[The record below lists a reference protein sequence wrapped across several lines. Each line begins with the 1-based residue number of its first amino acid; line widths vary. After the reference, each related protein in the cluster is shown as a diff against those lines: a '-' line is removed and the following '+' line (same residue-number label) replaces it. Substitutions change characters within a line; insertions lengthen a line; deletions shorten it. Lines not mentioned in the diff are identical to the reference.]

1 MDLVRL
7 RNDQIR
13 VLAHP
18 LRSRLLGS
26 LRLHG
31 PATATGLAS
40 ELGTNTGATSYHL
53 RQLAEVGLVAEEE
66 RPGSGRQRFWR
77 SAHDMSM
84 WHRSQYDDDP
94 DAAAAADWLAAQQL
108 SRLTSHY
115 EAWLAAEQHE
125 PTEWRDAGVLSDH
138 FLSLNAAQTRALT
151 AEIDAVIDRW
161 RDVEPGPGARQ
172 VLLYLATVPNLE
184 ERPTGPNLEER
195 PTAGPNLEER

>member
-1 MDLVRL
+1 MDIVRL

-31 PATATGLAS
+31 PATATSLAA

-66 RPGSGRQRFWR
+66 RPGRGRQRFWR
-77 SAHDMSM
+77 SVHDMSS

-94 DAAAAADWLAAQQL
+94 DAAAAADWLASRQL
-108 SRLTSHY
+108 GQFTAHFD
-115 EAWLAAEQHE
+115 AWHAAEPQE
-125 PTEWRDAGVLSDH
+125 PAEWRDASSLSDY
-138 FLSLNAAQTRALT
+138 FLSLNAEQTRALT

-161 RDVEPGPGARQ
+161 RDAEPGPGARQ
-172 VLLYLATVPNLE
+172 VLLYLATVPNLA
-184 ERPTGPNLEER
+184 ER
-195 PTAGPNLEER
+195 

>member
-31 PATATGLAS
+31 PATATSLAA
-40 ELGTNTGATSYHL
+40 ELGTNSGATSYHL

-66 RPGSGRQRFWR
+66 RPAGGRQRFWR
-77 SAHDMSM
+77 AVHDMST

-94 DAAAAADWLAAQQL
+94 DAAAAADWLAARQL
-108 SRLTSHY
+108 TRLSEHF
-115 EAWLAAEQHE
+115 EAWRAAEPEE
-125 PTEWRDAGVLSDH
+125 PSEWRDAGELSDR
-138 FLSLNAAQTRALT
+138 FLSLNAAQTRQLI

-161 RDVEPGPGARQ
+161 HDVEPGPGARQ
-172 VLLYLATVPNLE
+172 ILLYLAAVPNVE
-184 ERPTGPNLEER
+184 KR
-195 PTAGPNLEER
+195 

>member
-31 PATATGLAS
+31 PATATQLAS

-66 RPGSGRQRFWR
+66 RPASGRQRFWR
-77 SAHDMSM
+77 SVHDMST

-94 DAAAAADWLAAQQL
+94 DAAAAADWLAAAQL
-108 SRLTSHY
+108 SRFTSTV
-115 EAWLAAEQHE
+115 EAWRAAEPRE
-125 PTEWRDAGVLSDH
+125 PAEWRDAAELSDYY
-138 FLSLNAAQTRALT
+138 LSLDAAQTRALT

-161 RDVEPGPGARQ
+161 RHVDPGPGARQ
-172 VLLYLATVPNLE
+172 VLLYVATVPNLE
-184 ERPTGPNLEER
+184 SR
-195 PTAGPNLEER
+195 

>member
-1 MDLVRL
+1 MDIVRL
-7 RNDQIR
+7 GHDQIR

-31 PATATGLAS
+31 PATATRLAA

-53 RQLAEVGLVAEEE
+53 RQLAGVGLVAEEE

-77 SAHDMSM
+77 SVHDMST

-94 DAAAAADWLAAQQL
+94 DAAAAADWLAAQQFSGL
-108 SRLTSHY
+108 SSHM
-115 EAWLAAEQHE
+115 ERWRAVESEESA
-125 PTEWRDAGVLSDH
+125 EWRDASQLSDH
-138 FLSLNAAQTRALT
+138 FLSLNAAQTLALT

-172 VLLYLATVPNLE
+172 VLLYLAAVPNLE
-184 ERPTGPNLEER
+184 ER
-195 PTAGPNLEER
+195 

>member
-1 MDLVRL
+1 MDIVRL

-31 PATATGLAS
+31 PATATSLAA

-77 SAHDMSM
+77 AVHDMSS

-94 DAAAAADWLAAQQL
+94 DAAAAADWLTSRQL
-108 SRLTSHY
+108 SQFTAHF
-115 EAWLAAEQHE
+115 EAWHAAEPQE
-125 PTEWRDAGVLSDH
+125 PAEWRDAGSLSDH
-138 FLSLNAAQTRALT
+138 YLSLNAEQTRALT

-184 ERPTGPNLEER
+184 KR
-195 PTAGPNLEER
+195 

>member
-1 MDLVRL
+1 MDIVRL

-31 PATATGLAS
+31 PATATSLAT

-53 RQLAEVGLVAEEE
+53 RQLAEVGLVAEQE

-77 SAHDMSM
+77 SVHDMSS

-94 DAAAAADWLAAQQL
+94 DAAAAADWLASQQL
-108 SRLTSHY
+108 GRLTSQF
-115 EAWLAAEQHE
+115 EAWRAAEPEE
-125 PTEWRDAGVLSDH
+125 PAEWRDASSLSDYY
-138 FLSLNAAQTRALT
+138 LELDAAQARALL
-151 AEIDAVIDRW
+151 AELDAVVHRW
-161 RDVEPGPGARQ
+161 RDAEPGPGARQ
-172 VLLYLATVPNLE
+172 VLLYLAAVPNLE
-184 ERPTGPNLEER
+184 ER
-195 PTAGPNLEER
+195 

>member
-31 PATATGLAS
+31 PATATSLAA
-40 ELGTNTGATSYHL
+40 ELGTNSGATSYHL

-66 RPGSGRQRFWR
+66 RPAGGRQRFWR
-77 SAHDMSM
+77 SVHDMST

-94 DAAAAADWLAAQQL
+94 DAAAAADWLAARQL
-108 SRLTSHY
+108 TRLNEHF
-115 EAWLAAEQHE
+115 EAWRAAEPEE
-125 PTEWRDAGVLSDH
+125 PSEWRDAGELSDH
-138 FLSLNAAQTRALT
+138 FLSLNAAQTRELI

-161 RDVEPGPGARQ
+161 HDVEPAPGARQ
-172 VLLYLATVPNLE
+172 ILLYLAAVPNVE
-184 ERPTGPNLEER
+184 KR
-195 PTAGPNLEER
+195 

>member
-31 PATATGLAS
+31 PATATSLAA

-77 SAHDMSM
+77 SVHDMSA

-94 DAAAAADWLAAQQL
+94 DAAAAADWLTAQQL
-108 SRLTSHY
+108 STVTSHL
-115 EAWLAAEQHE
+115 ERWQAVASEE
-125 PTEWRDAGVLSDH
+125 PLEWRDASELSDH
-138 FLSLNAAQTRALT
+138 YLSLNAAQVRALT
-151 AEIDAVIDRW
+151 AEIGEVIERW

-172 VLLYLATVPNLE
+172 ILLYLATVPNLE
-184 ERPTGPNLEER
+184 KR
-195 PTAGPNLEER
+195 

>member
-1 MDLVRL
+1 MQESFAKFLCIVTVDDMEIVRL
-7 RNDQIR
+7 GHDQIR

-31 PATATGLAS
+31 PATATKLAA

-53 RQLAEVGLVAEEE
+53 RQLAEAGLVAEDE

-77 SAHDMSM
+77 SVHDMST

-94 DAAAAADWLAAQQL
+94 DAAAAADWLAARQL
-108 SRLTSHY
+108 GQFTSHL
-115 EAWLAAEQHE
+115 EAWRAAEPRE
-125 PTEWRDAGVLSDH
+125 SPEWRDASMLSDH

-161 RDVEPGPGARQ
+161 RSVEPGPDARQ

-184 ERPTGPNLEER
+184 ER
-195 PTAGPNLEER
+195 

>member
-1 MDLVRL
+1 MDIVRL
-7 RNDQIR
+7 GNDQIR

-31 PATATGLAS
+31 PATATRLAA

-77 SAHDMSM
+77 SVHDMSA

-108 SRLTSHY
+108 TRLSSHFD
-115 EAWLAAEQHE
+115 AWWAAEPQE
-125 PTEWRDAGVLSDH
+125 PIEWRDASALSDH
-138 FLSLNAAQTRALT
+138 FLSLNAAQTRELT
-151 AEIDAVIDRW
+151 AEIDAVIERW
-161 RDVEPGPGARQ
+161 HTVEPGPGARQ

-184 ERPTGPNLEER
+184 ER
-195 PTAGPNLEER
+195 